1 MPVEAV
7 LALLTALLNQA
18 GTISTILQ
26 KAKAD
31 NRDTLTPEE
40 WQQILGADDSALSAL
55 QKAIASKAGHGD
67 ST

>member
-18 GTISTILQ
+18 GNISAILQ

-31 NRDTLTPEE
+31 NRDTLTADE
-40 WQQILGADDSALSAL
+40 WQQILSADDAATIALERAVAAKTS
-55 QKAIASKAGHGD
+55 
-67 ST
+67 

>member
-18 GTISTILQ
+18 GNISAILQ
-26 KAKAD
+26 KAKAQ

-40 WQQILGADDSALSAL
+40 WQQILSADDAATAAL
-55 QKAIASKAGHGD
+55 QAAIAAKTS
-67 ST
+67 

>member
-18 GTISTILQ
+18 GTISAILQ

-31 NRDTLTPEE
+31 NRNTLTPQE
-40 WQQILGADDSALSAL
+40 WQQIVSADDAASDALSA
-55 QKAIASKAGHGD
+55 AIAMKEQKQ
-67 ST
+67 

>member
-18 GTISTILQ
+18 GSISAILQ
-26 KAKAD
+26 KAKAE

-40 WQQILGADDSALSAL
+40 WQTIMSADDSATAAL
-55 QKAIASKAGHGD
+55 KTAIAAK
-67 ST
+67 T

>member
-31 NRDTLTPEE
+31 KRDTLTQDE
-40 WQQILGADDSALSAL
+40 WQQILAADDSATAAL
-55 QKAIASKAGHGD
+55 QTAIAEKTGH
-67 ST
+67 

>member
-26 KAKAD
+26 KAKAQ
-31 NRDTLTPEE
+31 NRDTLTPVE
-40 WQQILGADDSALSAL
+40 WQQILSADDSATAAL
-55 QKAIASKAGHGD
+55 QKAIATKAGP
-67 ST
+67 